1 MIRIRHQSLLVQ
13 LLSGYLLFVLIV
25 LGTGF
30 MVNTFV
36 QQELQAQVQASDLAL
51 AQEMAIE
58 TSIKIGNA
66 KASVADLSQQQE
78 VRQGDLAAMQRTFT
92 AFKMARR
99 DIDRIYWLDAAGVLR
114 VSVPADPLTL
124 GVDFS
129 HDPLSVYQKARN
141 ATSPIVEEGVV
152 DLTTFDAVVA
162 VAQAVHT
169 PDGKLQG
176 IIATNLS
183 LNVLSVPLRT
193 VIDAQEHQ
201 QHHLLISLL
210 DQDGQL
216 IGTSE
221 RERLLQPVVS
231 ELPGASDALAGQ
243 AATRL
248 GTGPDGQEWLFS
260 AVPVPGT
267 GWAVVVQRPADEALA
282 VIYHFRTWLAV
293 AAVLFAL
300 GGCCFWLLLAR
311 RVIQPLQTLA
321 TRYRAFPPPRVP
333 ALPSISVLTRRS
345 DAVGELTRSL
355 QRLERD
361 VSTQLA
367 ELRTLLETS
376 SAVVAS
382 LDPHA
387 VAETLID
394 QVQRLVDVQAV
405 TVYVEDEQEGLR
417 VLASQ
422 GRSEAIRHDF
432 RLSPDD
438 QGSPSMLALRS
449 GHPVQMLAEEG
460 KYFPPISYAE
470 GFRSILSI
478 PIISRHVGSVVL
490 VVHRARPQPFS
501 PHEVDLLLTFANYA
515 MLAWE
520 HAVLYER
527 SDERLRK
534 IAKENKRL
542 YLRAMK
548 EKQTLAAIMS
558 SMSDGLILAGVNGII
573 LYANPGAKAILGP
586 LVAVL
591 EGSSIAAIHTALR
604 EASTSPDDYDTM
616 LARLAQG
623 ETPTWI
629 IEMGEGAGA
638 QKCSIRLQVFD
649 VHDESGLVSGRGLLL
664 RDVTREREID
674 QLKTTLLATVGHELR
689 TPLSIIKGN
698 ASTLLQ
704 EDVVWSAEDQHHFLQ
719 IISTQ
724 ADRLAQLVSDLLD
737 LSRLEAGILTL
748 HQRPRQLGELVDK
761 SLRQLDDAIPAL
773 SVKLPEQLPLLELDG
788 PRIEVVLRNL
798 LANARAYGAGEVR
811 ITARLEEGRVVVSVW
826 NDGPGIAPDELPHIF
841 ERFYRARQGIQQRS
855 GGTGLG
861 LAICKAVI
869 EAHGG
874 TIWAE
879 SSQQGTT
886 ISFSL
891 PIAPEL
897 AREGG
902 ASGLLSRDEAS
913 KEHSQGQHIV
923 SGVSSGA

>member
-1 MIRIRHQSLLVQ
+1 MTRIRHQSLLVQ

-25 LGTGF
+25 LGTGL
-30 MVNTFV
+30 MVNAVV
-36 QQELQAQVQASDLAL
+36 QQELQSQVQASDLAL

-58 TSIKIGNA
+58 TSIKLGNA

-78 VRQGDLAAMQRTFT
+78 VRQGDLAAMQRTFS
-92 AFKMARR
+92 AFKMARN
-99 DIDRIYWLDAAGVLR
+99 DIDRVYWLDADGVLR
-114 VSVPADPLTL
+114 VSVPQDPLTL

-141 ATSPIVEEGVV
+141 ATSPVVEEGVV

-162 VAQAVHT
+162 VAQAVRS
-169 PDGKLQG
+169 PDGMLQG
-176 IIATNLS
+176 IVATNLS

-193 VIDAQEHQ
+193 VINAQERQ

-221 RERLLQPVVS
+221 RERLLQPVES
-231 ELPGASDALAGQ
+231 ELPGASDALAGHP
-243 AATRL
+243 ATRL
-248 GTGPDGQEWLFS
+248 GSGPDGREWLFS
-260 AVPVPGT
+260 SVPVPGT

-282 VIYHFRTWLAV
+282 VIYHFRTWLVV

-300 GGCCFWLLLAR
+300 GGCCFWLLLTR

-333 ALPSISVLTRRS
+333 TLPSISLLTQRS

-355 QRLERD
+355 QRLEGD

-382 LDPHA
+382 LDPQA
-387 VAETLID
+387 VAETIID
-394 QVQRLVDVQAV
+394 QARRLVNVQAV

-417 VLASQ
+417 VLASE
-422 GRSEAIRHDF
+422 GRSAALRQGF

-438 QGSPSMLALRS
+438 QESPSMLALRS

-460 KYFPPISYAE
+460 KFFPAISYAE

-478 PIISRHVGSVVL
+478 PIISSHVGSVVL
-490 VVHRARPQPFS
+490 VVHRTHPQPFS
-501 PHEVDLLLTFANYA
+501 VHEVDLLLTFANYA

-527 SDERLRK
+527 SDERLRE

-542 YLRAMK
+542 YLRARK

-558 SMSDGLILAGVNGII
+558 SMSDGLILASVNDNV
-573 LYANPGAKAILGP
+573 LYANPGAKAILGS

-591 EGSSIAAIHTALR
+591 EDNSIASIHAALR
-604 EASTSPDDYDTM
+604 GASASQDDYDAM
-616 LARLAQG
+616 LARIAQG
-623 ETPTWI
+623 ETPTWVM
-629 IEMGEGAGA
+629 EMSAGA
-638 QKCSIRLQVFD
+638 QKRSIRLQVFD

-704 EDVVWSAEDQHHFLQ
+704 EDVTWSAEDQHHFLQ
-719 IISTQ
+719 VISAQ
-724 ADRLAQLVSDLLD
+724 ADRLAHLVSDVLD

-748 HQRPRQLGELVDK
+748 HQRPRQLGELVEQV
-761 SLRQLDDAIPAL
+761 LRQLDVAIPSL
-773 SVKLPEQLPLLELDG
+773 SVALPEQLPLLELDG

-811 ITARLEEGRVVVSVW
+811 ITARLEEGQVVVSVW
-826 NDGPGIAPDELPHIF
+826 NDGPGITPDELPHIF
-841 ERFYRARQGIQQRS
+841 ERFYRAKQGIQQRS

-869 EAHGG
+869 EAHNGS
-874 TIWAE
+874 IWAE
-879 SSQQGTT
+879 SNDQGTA

-891 PIAPEL
+891 PIGPAS
-897 AREGG
+897 ARE
-902 ASGLLSRDEAS
+902 EAPS
-913 KEHSQGQHIV
+913 EYFQGHHVV
-923 SGVSSGA
+923 SGSPIGA